1 MVGRAADSSPKVPDP
16 RRRSVSLSLPP
27 PLATTEATLEGGG
40 VAAIRRYGNP
50 DGPRLLMSHGNG
62 LAIEL
67 YYPYWS
73 LLLDDFDLMLFDL
86 RNHGANALGTA
97 AHHTV
102 PAFCRDVEAV
112 GRAVDREYGA
122 RPRAGVYHSASSL
135 AALLSPSVGVSY
147 AALVLFDPPLFPPG
161 APRRA
166 FEAACRQAAQRT
178 RIRAFRFRSEAEF
191 AELMSAQPAFD
202 RSVPGAARRMA
213 RTTLRRA
220 PHGGFELRCPR
231 EYEANIMASLAGFA
245 RMVDLDSVALPIKVV
260 GADPALKHYFLPP
273 CDLSHARS
281 VDYEVL
287 RGTTHLA
294 QLEKPAECAALT
306 VDFLRKHGFT
316 RR

>member
-1 MVGRAADSSPKVPDP
+1 MVGRVADSSPKVPDP
-16 RRRSVSLSLPP
+16 RRHSVSLSLPP

-86 RNHGANALGTA
+86 RNHGANALGAA

-178 RIRAFRFRSEAEF
+178 RIRTFRFRSEDGVRRTHER
-191 AELMSAQPAFD
+191 PARVRPH
-202 RSVPGAARRMA
+202 RSGSGAPDGPDHAAARPA
-213 RTTLRRA
+213 RRLRTPLSARVRGE
-220 PHGGFELRCPR
+220 HH
-231 EYEANIMASLAGFA
+231 GFA
-245 RMVDLDSVALPIKVV
+245 GRLRPDGGPR
-260 GADPALKHYFLPP
+260 FRRR
-273 CDLSHARS
+273 CRS
-281 VDYEVL
+281 
-287 RGTTHLA
+287 RWSA
-294 QLEKPAECAALT
+294 P
-306 VDFLRKHGFT
+306 T